1 MKAAAV
7 FSGSFVEGPIVGQ
20 GYLNDPEKTA
30 AAFIND
36 PPWLLA
42 GHKNLTTRVV
52 FVTCEQPRRIIDESS
67 GSLFRVVQV
76 ALSAA
81 SFSLDERTLKS
92 SCVDSVSNWAK
103 LRVS

>member
-7 FSGSFVEGPIVGQ
+7 

-42 GHKNLTTRVV
+42 GHKNYPGR
-52 FVTCEQPRRIIDESS
+52 QGR
-67 GSLFRVVQV
+67 GQNSL
-76 ALSAA
+76 
-81 SFSLDERTLKS
+81 
-92 SCVDSVSNWAK
+92 
-103 LRVS
+103 